1 MNSVIYAR
9 YSSDNQREES
19 IDGQLRECKA
29 FAEKNDIQIVG
40 TYIDR
45 AFSARTDNRPDFQ
58 KMIKDSASKK
68 FDVIIVW
75 KLDRFARDRYD
86 SAHYKALLRKN
97 GVKVV
102 SATEKISDGSEGILM
117 EAVLEGMAEYYSA
130 ELSEK
135 VVRGLTENALKC
147 KFNGGCIPLG
157 YTIDSEHHFQI
168 NPLIAPAVL
177 DAFKRYADGATM
189 KELADEM
196 NAKGLRSVFG
206 GKISID
212 SVARM
217 LHNRRYI
224 GEFKYRDIVHP
235 NGIPAIVPQELFDR
249 VQERMVTNKKAP
261 AKHKA
266 EDEYLLTT
274 KLICGKCDCFMV
286 GESGTSKTSAKYR
299 YYKCASVKNHKGC
312 DKKTVR
318 KDWIEDLVIKQI
330 QKVLFDDALIEN
342 LADMVIKLQEQEN
355 TTLPLLHKQ
364 YAEIQRGIDNILNAI
379 QQGIIT
385 ISTKQRLEDL
395 ENQKNELSVQIIKEE
410 MAKPT
415 LTKEQ
420 IIFWFHRFR
429 KLNINKLEHRRRLIN
444 SFVNAI
450 YLYDDKMIITF
461 NYKNGTKTITFA
473 DLEKSGLS
481 SDLTAHALPKQKD
494 TCGCLFCFVVKA
506 EGLEPRNSKVPALLT
521 VNSPVDCLRIELI
534 IKPLPKKA
542 PNFRCFFLC
551 LRCFTAILLAFS
563 I

>member
-224 GEFKYRDIVHP
+224 GGFKYRDIVHP

-286 GESGTSKTSAKYR
+286 GESGTSKTSTKYR

-481 SDLTAHALPKQKD
+481 SDLTAHALPRKSFETKRFQGFCHSPVKS
-494 TCGCLFCFVVKA
+494 TLFKA
-506 EGLEPRNSKVPALLT
+506 ALSKVIP
-521 VNSPVDCLRIELI
+521 
-534 IKPLPKKA
+534 
-542 PNFRCFFLC
+542 
-551 LRCFTAILLAFS
+551 
-563 I
+563 

>member
-1 MNSVIYAR
+1 MMERGDTMTAVIYAR

-19 IDGQLRECKA
+19 IEGQLRECKA
-29 FAEKNDIQIVG
+29 FAENNDIQIVG

-58 KMIKDSASKK
+58 KMIKDSANKK
-68 FDVIIVW
+68 FDLIIVW

-135 VVRGLTENALKC
+135 VVRGMTENALKC

-168 NPLIAPAVL
+168 NPLTAPAVL

-212 SVARM
+212 SIARM

-235 NGIPAIVPQELFDR
+235 NGIPAIVPQELFDH

-364 YAEIQRGIDNILNAI
+364 YAEIQRGIDNLLNAI

-385 ISTKQRLEDL
+385 ASTKQRLEDL
-395 ENQKNELSVQIIKEE
+395 EKQKNELSVQIIKEE

-450 YLYDDKMIITF
+450 YLHDDKMIITF

-481 SDLTAHALPKQKD
+481 SDLTAHALPKIPSALAD
-494 TCGCLFCFVVKA
+494 GIFTYCF
-506 EGLEPRNSKVPALLT
+506 LT
-521 VNSPVDCLRIELI
+521 LHSYL
-534 IKPLPKKA
+534 K
-542 PNFRCFFLC
+542 
-551 LRCFTAILLAFS
+551 
-563 I
+563 